1 VYDSLDIH
9 VVHCLSVLVDADQAL
24 GDYYMVAS
32 TRFIHDVGAAS
43 IVIRYAGSSS
53 APPAPNMTEPPADWA
68 WSINQARLFRWNLTA
83 SAARPSPQG
92 SYHYGQINIT
102 RTIKVMVSRGHID
115 GKLRYIFNDISHRDT
130 ETPPSSPSTSTS
142 LTGCS
147 ATTRWATCPSPS
159 TGHSMSSPKSSSPSC
174 IYLIISATW

>member
-53 APPAPNMTEPPADWA
+53 APPTPNMTESPAGWA
-68 WSINQARLFRWNLTA
+68 WSINQARLF
-83 SAARPSPQG
+83 
-92 SYHYGQINIT
+92 
-102 RTIKVMVSRGHID
+102 
-115 GKLRYIFNDISHRDT
+115 
-130 ETPPSSPSTSTS
+130 
-142 LTGCS
+142 
-147 ATTRWATCPSPS
+147 
-159 TGHSMSSPKSSSPSC
+159 
-174 IYLIISATW
+174 